1 MVAGGQSDEASNP
14 TPRPA
19 PSPTLQPMPT
29 DPTATSTSSSSIAA
43 VNASTPSK
51 SSVKETLTSIIIAFA
66 LAFVFRG
73 FVMEAFLIPTGS
85 MAPTLLGQHIRFTSP
100 QSGFVWPTNTRDL
113 NPTSAE
119 PAPIQGS
126 PSNPVEVTDPMT
138 QAEVR
143 GQSMPRRW
151 GDRIFVIKYLYSVY
165 EPSRWDVAVFKNP
178 RDPSINYIKRLIG
191 LPNEM
196 VALVD
201 GDVFVRPFT
210 PEELRNPS
218 SPTNP
223 ATQNPW
229 GLPGWTCVAKPE
241 RAQRA
246 MWQPLFDSSFAP
258 LSDTRDGRRWFTAP
272 WLAKEADAS
281 NWSIG
286 AAPTYTYKGTT
297 PTTLMWDEAR
307 LPINDAV
314 PYNEPMGVS
323 PIRYPV
329 SDIRVGAGIR
339 PDIDGVTVAAFVRSR
354 GHEFKAEITGDEA
367 TLSMR
372 PLASSLSPASQPD
385 QPWTSLGEATLPEP
399 LAKGRVTNIDF
410 WHADQTLSL
419 YVEDQLVIAR
429 PYAWSIEDRVRHSMG
444 FSLDQV
450 LQAGA
455 LVPATTSYVR
465 PSVGFAFS
473 GGVTLHRVQLAR
485 DIFYRPDIY
494 QSVNDANQ
502 AHSRR
507 GQPAAATHP
516 AQNLVLTADQFFF
529 CGDNSGA
536 SLDGRLWDRPEP
548 WSALIDPTTGIVPR
562 DLLIGKAFFVYFP
575 APFRKQG
582 IPVPDF
588 GETRW
593 IW

>member
-1 MVAGGQSDEASNP
+1 MSTDPSASAIS
-14 TPRPA
+14 PA
-19 PSPTLQPMPT
+19 PP
-29 DPTATSTSSSSIAA
+29 
-43 VNASTPSK
+43 K

-113 NPTSAE
+113 LSTSAE

-126 PSNPVEVTDPMT
+126 PRDPIIVTDPMT
-138 QAEVR
+138 QAQVQ
-143 GQSMPRRW
+143 GQGMPRRW

-178 RDPSINYIKRLIG
+178 RDPGVNYIKRLIG

-210 PEELRNPS
+210 PEELRNPA
-218 SPTNP
+218 NP
-223 ATQNPW
+223 ATLNPW
-229 GLPGWTCVAKPE
+229 GLPGWTCVSKPE

-258 LSDTRDGRRWFTAP
+258 ISDTRDGRRWFTAP
-272 WLAKEADAS
+272 WIPPQADAS

-286 AAPTYTYKGTT
+286 SAPTYTYKGTS
-297 PTTLMWDEAR
+297 PTTLMWDDAR
-307 LPINDAV
+307 LPITDAV
-314 PYNEPMGVS
+314 PYNEPMGGLS
-323 PIRYPV
+323 PVRYPV
-329 SDIRVGAGIR
+329 SDLRIGAGVR
-339 PDIDGVTVAAFVRSR
+339 PEADNISVEAFVQSR
-354 GHEFKAEITGDEA
+354 GHTFRVNITGDKA
-367 TLSMR
+367 ILSMSDDNDAKSYI
-372 PLASSLSPASQPD
+372 L
-385 QPWTSLGEATLPEP
+385 LGEATLPQP

-419 YVEDQLVIAR
+419 YIEDELVISK
-429 PYAWSIEDRVRHSMG
+429 PYDWTIEDRVQHSMG
-444 FSLDQV
+444 MTLDQV
-450 LQAGA
+450 LQTRA
-455 LVPATTSYVR
+455 LVPATTTYTKPR
-465 PSVGFAFS
+465 AGFSFS
-473 GGVTLHRVQLAR
+473 GGVTLHRVHLAR

-494 QSVNDANQ
+494 QTVNDANQ
-502 AHSRR
+502 AHSRA
-507 GQPAAATHP
+507 GQAAAATHP

-536 SLDGRLWDRPEP
+536 SLDGRLWDKPEP

-588 GETRW
+588 GEMRW

>member
-1 MVAGGQSDEASNP
+1 
-14 TPRPA
+14 
-19 PSPTLQPMPT
+19 MPT
-29 DPTATSTSSSSIAA
+29 DSTASATPTTTPATRAH
-43 VNASTPSK
+43 PPK

-85 MAPTLLGQHIRFTSP
+85 MAPTLLGQHIRLTSP
-100 QSGFVWPTNTRDL
+100 QSGFVWPANTRDL
-113 NPTSAE
+113 NPTTAE

-126 PSNPVEVTDPMT
+126 PGNPIEVTDPMT
-138 QAEVR
+138 LAEVR

-178 RDPSINYIKRLIG
+178 RDPAVNYIKRLIG

-196 VALVD
+196 IALVD

-210 PEELRNPS
+210 PEELRNPAD
-218 SPTNP
+218 P
-223 ATQNPW
+223 AVQNPW
-229 GLPGWTCVAKPE
+229 ALPGWTCVSKPE

-246 MWQPLFDSSFAP
+246 MWQPLWDSSFAP
-258 LSDTRDGRRWFTAP
+258 LSDTRDGRRWFNAP
-272 WLAKEADAS
+272 WIAPESDAS

-286 AAPTYTYKGTT
+286 ASPTYTYKGTG
-297 PTTLMWDEAR
+297 PTTLMWDHQR
-307 LPINDAV
+307 RPIDDAV
-314 PYNEPMGVS
+314 PYNETMGVS
-323 PIRYPV
+323 NIRYPV
-329 SDIRVGAGIR
+329 SDIRIGAGVR
-339 PDIDGVTVAAFVRSR
+339 PDTDGLTVEAFVESR
-354 GHEFKAEITGDEA
+354 GHTFKVEIFGDKA
-367 TLSMR
+367 TLSMM
-372 PLASSLSPASQPD
+372 ANGEKNSVI
-385 QPWTSLGEATLPEP
+385 LGEATLAQP

-419 YVEDQLVIAR
+419 YVEDELVISK
-429 PYAWSIEDRVRHSMG
+429 PYTWSIAERVQHSMDMT
-444 FSLDQV
+444 LDQV
-450 LQAGA
+450 LQTRA
-455 LVPATTSYVR
+455 LVPATTTYSK
-465 PSVGFAFS
+465 PAVGFAFS
-473 GGVTLHRVQLAR
+473 GGGVTLHRVHLAR
-485 DIFYRPDIY
+485 DIFYRPDLY
-494 QSVNDANQ
+494 HTVNDANQ
-502 AHSRR
+502 AHSRS

-516 AQNLVLTADQFFF
+516 AQNLVLTTDQFFF

-536 SLDGRLWDRPEP
+536 SLDGRLWDKPEP